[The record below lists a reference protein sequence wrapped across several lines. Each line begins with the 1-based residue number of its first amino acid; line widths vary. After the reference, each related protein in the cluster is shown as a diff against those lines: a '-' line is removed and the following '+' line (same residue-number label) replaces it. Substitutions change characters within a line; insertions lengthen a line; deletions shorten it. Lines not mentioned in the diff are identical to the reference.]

1 MARRVVHR
9 VPIRNG
15 RTKRTLWIEPWGDS
29 IALARNDEV
38 VVEILG
44 GDAPEVVDE
53 DDTVTVYG
61 GAGSECR
68 VRRGDAIVKE
78 YVGNPVPPLPPGFS
92 SMRDFVATVLRRR
105 PRPPRA

>member
-9 VPIRNG
+9 VPIRSG
-15 RTKRTLWIEPWGDS
+15 PGKRTLWIEPWGDS
-29 IALARNDEV
+29 IALARNDDV

-68 VRRGDAIVKE
+68 VLRGDAIVRE
-78 YVGNPVPPLPPGFS
+78 YVGNPVPPLPPGFA
-92 SMRDFVATVLRRR
+92 SMRDFVRAVLRRGPTR
-105 PRPPRA
+105 